1 MSESKS
7 KPSYLASYLS
17 VLDVDGD
24 GKIDINDFLSLFGSG
39 QNEKPAL
46 PQLEVRVS
54 DAWSRRNKD
63 LEQLSVSIRDKVS
76 SNRPLA
82 RKSSF
87 SMADRRMSSIL
98 KRLQLDF
105 NDSNLETL
113 RSAYIDCLT
122 KTKAVEE
129 EISDLVAGSS
139 LASDAERDKIEK
151 RLEKARVL
159 LSQLLQRREELIAEF
174 VANFSVYSIT
184 ISTAQAEVLLSRI
197 DSGDITRMT
206 SVFAIVS
213 QLTAQFSEAK
223 EASGESTNTAQK
235 YYAMYIGLLELQEL
249 IQSEYID
256 RMDKSYLPGISNVKR
271 DAERL
276 IAETQ
281 VLMKNMPTE
290 HLRSYEHN
298 LQAQEFTVEVASI
311 YESVLVEDRTRAI
324 QAREIVRNLLRLA
337 ENTLK
342 TVKVASDLVTLMKDS
357 QGLYDEVMQLQ
368 TPSLVPFENLE
379 LKKEFQAVTEK
390 LKISS

>member
-1 MSESKS
+1 MSEPKS

-24 GKIDINDFLSLFGSG
+24 GKIDIDDFLSLFGSG
-39 QNEKPAL
+39 QKEKPAL
-46 PQLEVRVS
+46 PQLETRVS
-54 DAWSRRNKD
+54 DAWSRRSKD
-63 LEQLSVSIRDKVS
+63 LDQLSVSIRDKVS

-105 NDSNLETL
+105 NDSNLEAL
-113 RSAYIDCLT
+113 RTAYIDCLA
-122 KTKAVEE
+122 KTKSIEE

-139 LASDAERDKIEK
+139 LASDSERDKIEK
-151 RLEKARVL
+151 RLEKAQVL

-174 VANFSVYSIT
+174 VANFSIYNVT
-184 ISTAQAEVLLSRI
+184 ISTEQAEVLLSRI

-298 LQAQEFTVEVASI
+298 LQSQEFTVEVASI
-311 YESVLVEDRTRAI
+311 YESALVEDRTRAI

-390 LKISS
+390 LKISG